1 MKRSVQDV
9 VWHLEDLYD
18 GVEDPRL
25 EEDLAW
31 CKQEAA
37 AFSEAY
43 RGRVATLSPEEL
55 LAAIRRFEILQE
67 RSRKLLSFSY
77 LFFSTQTQESRASA
91 LWQAHLEFAS
101 ILHRDT
107 LFFELEWNQMP
118 EERVQSTLAHPVLAP
133 YRHYLERILRYR
145 PHILTEPEERVL
157 AEMEPVAGSAW
168 SNLFDKMLGNLKFG
182 IEQRTES
189 EVLGDLYHTSREKRR
204 QAALDLTEGLK
215 GVLPVLGHIFNT
227 VLLHKAI
234 TDRMR
239 RFPHWLRSRNL
250 DNEADDEM
258 VEALVDAVASRY
270 DLVQRY
276 YRLKREILGYEE
288 LLDYDRYAPIPGTPA
303 VTFQWEEAEKVVL
316 SAFNRFSPDMA
327 EIAGLFFLK
336 GWIHAPV
343 LPGKLSGA
351 FSHPTV
357 PSCHPYVLL
366 NFTGTHRDIMTLA
379 HELGHGVHQ
388 FLSRQQGLFSS
399 DTPLTMAET
408 ASVFGEMLVFRHL
421 LDQTVQPSE
430 KLALLASKL
439 EDIFATVFRQVSMN
453 RFEDRVHNL
462 RRTDGELDVERI
474 SDWWMTTQKDM
485 FGDSVRLLSH
495 YRTWWAYIPHFVHQP
510 GYVYAYAFGELL
522 VLSLFRR
529 YQEMG
534 TSFVPLYLDLL
545 AAGGKAGP
553 ARLLEPFQ
561 IDLMDPG
568 FWHRGLDLIGEIL
581 KEAETEAGKLRTTS
595 LPGHS

>member
-1 MKRSVQDV
+1 
-9 VWHLEDLYD
+9 
-18 GVEDPRL
+18 
-25 EEDLAW
+25 
-31 CKQEAA
+31 
-37 AFSEAY
+37 
-43 RGRVATLSPEEL
+43 
-55 LAAIRRFEILQE
+55 
-67 RSRKLLSFSY
+67 
-77 LFFSTQTQESRASA
+77 
-91 LWQAHLEFAS
+91 
-101 ILHRDT
+101 
-107 LFFELEWNQMP
+107 
-118 EERVQSTLAHPVLAP
+118 
-133 YRHYLERILRYR
+133 
-145 PHILTEPEERVL
+145 
-157 AEMEPVAGSAW
+157 
-168 SNLFDKMLGNLKFG
+168 
-182 IEQRTES
+182 
-189 EVLGDLYHTSREKRR
+189 
-204 QAALDLTEGLK
+204 
-215 GVLPVLGHIFNT
+215 
-227 VLLHKAI
+227 
-234 TDRMR
+234 
-239 RFPHWLRSRNL
+239 
-250 DNEADDEM
+250 
-258 VEALVDAVASRY
+258 
-270 DLVQRY
+270 
-276 YRLKREILGYEE
+276 
-288 LLDYDRYAPIPGTPA
+288 
-303 VTFQWEEAEKVVL
+303 
-316 SAFNRFSPDMA
+316 
-327 EIAGLFFLK
+327 
-336 GWIHAPV
+336 
-343 LPGKLSGA
+343 
-351 FSHPTV
+351 
-357 PSCHPYVLL
+357 
-366 NFTGTHRDIMTLA
+366 MTLA

-388 FLSRQQGLFSS
+388 FLSRQQGLFNS

-453 RFEDRVHNL
+453 QFEDRVHNL

-529 YQEMG
+529 YQDMG

-595 LPGHS
+595 LPGRS